1 MFFDAELSSWCRS
14 KFLPFVAKSSME
26 GREHIFAAAVPFPSQ
41 EKACSEYWTIL
52 SPVLRPRQKKDCD
65 ITGFFGLVQDKE
77 KRRQIRIFSA
87 VKHDSFRGKR
97 RIWKQLVSS
106 ANARGSGYCGDWRAK
121 ATSWPLLVPFWSSSS
136 DLRTIEHR
144 CWDTANTGVLGKC
157 LPAWTLFENYAKS
170 LICIQDIFSSFLL
183 RNCTFSNT
191 VPRP

>member
-52 SPVLRPRQKKDCD
+52 SPVFLKAKAKKMWHH
-65 ITGFFGLVQDKE
+65 GVFLVSSKTRK

-136 DLRTIEHR
+136 DFRTIEHR
-144 CWDTANTGVLGKC
+144 VVEIPQI
-157 LPAWTLFENYAKS
+157 PAS
-170 LICIQDIFSSFLL
+170 
-183 RNCTFSNT
+183 
-191 VPRP
+191 